1 MAKVKFSGETVETIG
16 KLPEVGSKAPDF
28 CLTKGDLSDAKLSDY
43 KGKRVVLN
51 IFPSIDTG
59 VCAQSVRT
67 FNKKASSLD
76 NTVVLCISADLTFAQ
91 GRYCGAE
98 GLENVVTLSTFKSP
112 DFGKD
117 YGCLLTSGALKGLMS
132 RCVIVLDEEGKV
144 LYTEQVEEIT
154 HEPNYDKAI
163 AAL

>member
-59 VCAQSVRT
+59 VCAQ
-67 FNKKASSLD
+67 
-76 NTVVLCISADLTFAQ
+76 
-91 GRYCGAE
+91 
-98 GLENVVTLSTFKSP
+98 
-112 DFGKD
+112 
-117 YGCLLTSGALKGLMS
+117 
-132 RCVIVLDEEGKV
+132 
-144 LYTEQVEEIT
+144 
-154 HEPNYDKAI
+154 
-163 AAL
+163 

>member
-16 KLPEVGSKAPDF
+16 KLPEEGSMAPDF

-76 NTVVLCISADLTFAQ
+76 NTFVLCISADLPFAQ
-91 GRYCGAE
+91 GRFCGAE

-117 YGCLLTSGALKGLMS
+117 YGCLLVSGALKGLMS
-132 RCVIVLDEEGKV
+132 RCVVVLDEEGKV

-154 HEPNYDKAI
+154 HEPNYDQAI